1 LVFLCRVDRR
11 AMQNGIGTVRTARN
25 TRILVDIVSANY
37 SWATEHFCLTDK
49 TAFRREDDFDW

>member
-1 LVFLCRVDRR
+1 
-11 AMQNGIGTVRTARN
+11 MQNGIGTVRTARN